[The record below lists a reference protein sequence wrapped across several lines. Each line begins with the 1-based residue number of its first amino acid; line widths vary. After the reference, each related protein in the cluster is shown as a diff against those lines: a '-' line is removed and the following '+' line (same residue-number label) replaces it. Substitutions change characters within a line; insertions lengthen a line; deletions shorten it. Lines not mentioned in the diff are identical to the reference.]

1 MLLHEYLDGIQSI
14 IEGYSRARLI
24 LASDVS
30 SDFRTEKIG
39 IIRGT
44 IDFIDESSL
53 HFTEYLDLRYGIEK
67 LTYSFH
73 YQDRDG
79 KLICRYDNARHKPAY
94 ESQADRPGH
103 SQPWLDVRRTCCGIS
118 WSGDIQSMQNA

>member
-14 IEGYSRARLI
+14 IEGYSRASLI

-73 YQDRDG
+73 YQDRYG
-79 KLICRYDNARHKPAY
+79 NLIFRYDNARHKPALDS
-94 ESQADRPGH
+94 EDHKHLPDGH
-103 SQPWLDVRRTCCGIS
+103 TIS
-118 WSGDIQSMQNA
+118 SHEPEVKNVFTEIMDLLLQ

>member
-14 IEGYSRARLI
+14 LEGYSRANLI
-24 LASDVS
+24 LASNVS
-30 SDFRTEKIG
+30 IDFRTEKIG

-53 HFTEYLDLRYGIEK
+53 HFTEYLDLRYRTEK

-73 YQDRDG
+73 YQEKDG
-79 KLICRYDNARHKPAY
+79 KLIFRYDNARHKPAL
-94 ESQADRPGH
+94 ESENHKHLSDGSSGPI
-103 SQPWLDVRRTCCGIS
+103 SRT
-118 WSGDIQSMQNA
+118 

>member
-14 IEGYSRARLI
+14 IEGYSRASLI

-79 KLICRYDNARHKPAY
+79 KLIFRYDNANHKPALDS
-94 ESQADRPGH
+94 EDHKHLPDGHTISSQEPEVKNVFNEIMDLLL
-103 SQPWLDVRRTCCGIS
+103 Q
-118 WSGDIQSMQNA
+118 